1 LLGTWRYIL
10 AILVALSHV
19 SWRWGDLNPG
29 VIAVVGFYVTSG
41 YVMTGVL
48 RNRYPMLGAAS
59 RFYLDRAL
67 RLFPQYLAIALVT
80 LLWFLS
86 SGTTTAFL
94 KYSPDGVALL
104 NNLTVVPLN
113 YAYYNDSDRFALIPP
128 AWSLGAEIQFYLLLP
143 FILRARAVVSVIS
156 VTVYVCA
163 AAGIID
169 SELFGYRL
177 VPGVLWFFLLG
188 SWLYDAHRQTE
199 GKRTNLYVGS
209 LMAAIGLFGLLLA
222 VSGKLALP
230 YNRETLI
237 GVLVALPAVH
247 WLGRLPRHP
256 WDEHLGN
263 LSYGLFLSHFLIFWV
278 VFNSSVE
285 GMAAS
290 LGYIL
295 CASVCAWLTQRF
307 VERPALKL
315 RQRFRQRLRIS
326 PQAGQSGAEK

>member
-29 VIAVVGFYVTSG
+29 VMAVVGFYVTSG

-67 RLFPQYLAIALVT
+67 RLFPQYLTIALVT
-80 LLWFLS
+80 LLWFLG
-86 SGTTTAFL
+86 SGATTAFL
-94 KYSPDGVALL
+94 RYAPDGVALF

-128 AWSLGAEIQFYLLLP
+128 AWSLGAEIQFYLLIP
-143 FILRARAVVSVIS
+143 FILRARAVVSVTS

-188 SWLYDAHRQTE
+188 SWLYDAHHHDNVR
-199 GKRTNLYVGS
+199 RTHLFVAA
-209 LMAAIGLFGLLLA
+209 LMTAIALFGLLLA
-222 VSGKLALP
+222 ATGKLALP

-247 WLGRLPRHP
+247 WLGRQPRRG

-278 VFNSSVE
+278 VFDSSVE
-285 GMAAS
+285 GVAAS
-290 LGYIL
+290 WGYIL

-315 RQRFRQRLRIS
+315 RQRFRERLRTL
-326 PQAGQSGAEK
+326 PQAEPSGAEK